1 MYVSKP
7 RSKSR
12 FANDCIVSS
21 REAPHRFVSA
31 KHESQ
36 SSSTEQT
43 AQYVK
48 HMSSLPNDF
57 GKSSYNSPSTKKS
70 DQHNIVTSS
79 ENHDCK
85 INQLRS
91 HAIIYARAKKIT
103 VSEALQHLSKFMK

>member
-21 REAPHRFVSA
+21 REAPHHFVSA
-31 KHESQ
+31 KHES
-36 SSSTEQT
+36 
-43 AQYVK
+43 
-48 HMSSLPNDF
+48 
-57 GKSSYNSPSTKKS
+57 STKKS
-70 DQHNIVTSS
+70 DQNNIVTSS